1 MNFDHLIND
10 QIRNTKEI
18 RLVGDAGEQIGVIPL
33 REALYRARQ
42 SGLDLVMISDKVVP
56 PVCRIINY
64 GKFKYELTRKEKEIA
79 KKAKAA
85 QIETKEIQMRPVTD
99 THDIAIKV
107 KKAQEVLADGDK
119 VKVVVKFKGRE
130 VNHAEMGQKIF
141 AEFFTMLGDY
151 KIERPPTLTGKD
163 MIAII
168 TANKV
173 SIPTEKVKV
182 EEKVD

>member
-18 RLVGDAGEQIGVIPL
+18 RLVGEAGEQIGVIPL
-33 REALYRARQ
+33 REAQYRARQ
-42 SGLDLVMISDKVVP
+42 AGLDLVMISDKVVP
-56 PVCRIINY
+56 PVCRITNY
-64 GKFKYELTRKEKEIA
+64 SKFKYELTKKEKEIA

-99 THDIAIKV
+99 LHDIAIKV
-107 KKAQEVLADGDK
+107 KKAQEVLAEGDK

-130 VNHAEMGQKIF
+130 VNHAEMGQEIF
-141 AEFFTMLGDY
+141 TKFFSMLSEY
-151 KIERPPTLTGKD
+151 KVERPPTLTGRD

-173 SIPTEKVKV
+173 PLAVKA
-182 EEKVD
+182 E